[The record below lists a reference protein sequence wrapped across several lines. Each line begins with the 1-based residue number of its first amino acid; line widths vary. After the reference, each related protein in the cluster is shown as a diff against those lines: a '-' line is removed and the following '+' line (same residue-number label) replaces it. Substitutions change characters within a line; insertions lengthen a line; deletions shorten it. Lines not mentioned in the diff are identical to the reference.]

1 MRIKNEDTYVRLRI
15 VLTFTEVKKWGEK
28 CKKSVGFSSCFHM
41 INIAHFP

>member
-28 CKKSVGFSSCFHM
+28 CKKALVLAAVS
-41 INIAHFP
+41 I